1 MTKGT
6 RINIWAEIQ
15 NENLFSILNWGSYSI
30 WVGWHEVCEAY
41 EWHGAQVLECNED
54 KYMTESHLSKYRT
67 KILLAIKGKS
77 KYSIYSFEGISN
89 LETVRFLFYYSYFM
103 NKQYKFYIHEW
114 RYSCCMFIYIVV
126 CFWTLYNVNIARYY
140 LIDHI

>member
-41 EWHGAQVLECNED
+41 EWHTAQMALSETKSHLSEYKTKAQEWHGAQVLE
-54 KYMTESHLSKYRT
+54 YRT
-67 KILLAIKGKS
+67 KILLAIKRKS

-89 LETVRFLFYYSYFM
+89 LETVRFLFFIILILWINNISSIYM
-103 NKQYKFYIHEW
+103 NGD
-114 RYSCCMFIYIVV
+114 IVV
-126 CFWTLYNVNIARYY
+126 VCLYILLSAFEHY
-140 LIDHI
+140 IM